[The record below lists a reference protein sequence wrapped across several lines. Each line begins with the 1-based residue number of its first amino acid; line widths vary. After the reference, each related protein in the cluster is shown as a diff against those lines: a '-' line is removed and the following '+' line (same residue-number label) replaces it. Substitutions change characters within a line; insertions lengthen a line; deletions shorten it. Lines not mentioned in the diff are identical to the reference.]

1 MDQDFSTSINEG
13 DLNGLLSKLDLEK
26 LYSRQH
32 YLLAELSLYEFL
44 KQAWP
49 IIEGKTP
56 FIDNW
61 HLKVVAEHL
70 EACYRREIKNLL
82 INVPPRTSKTS
93 LISIAFPAW
102 VWLQN
107 SEERFMYASY
117 AHSLSTEHSLK
128 CRRLIE
134 SDWYQDNWRWKYK
147 LAKDQKAKM
156 LFENNKGGCRIATS
170 VGSVATGKGG
180 NIIVVD
186 DGNNVRDGE
195 SEVKRAST
203 NSWWDQVLSTRLN
216 NPLRDVR
223 IVVQQRLHEK
233 DMTGHIIANDT
244 ESEWVKLII
253 PMEFE
258 AKRKA
263 KTVILPSTN
272 GQIWE
277 DPREKEGELLWPE
290 RFPLNIINRL
300 QRELGSYGYAGQY
313 QQRPSPLTGGILQR
327 HWFKKWQFPYLP
339 RFDFIIQSW
348 DTAISDSPT
357 AAYSACT
364 TWGVWGENSED
375 RLYKVI
381 LISIW
386 RGRVGY
392 PALRSRA
399 KRLAKDY
406 RDTGENE
413 NLFPAQSRVD
423 CCLIEAKATGDPLIR
438 DLKDA
443 GIPAIGYQPKGDK
456 TSRVQRV
463 AASIECGLVYLPTEE
478 KNQDKLQAFA
488 DEFLESVITFPNS
501 ESRDLVDTMT
511 QALSYLKDN
520 NLLTH
525 KTDVVEEDEPVIKTR
540 RLY

>member
-1 MDQDFSTSINEG
+1 MKNDKLNDPFYVKELLERLDFLISVKS
-13 DLNGLLSKLDLEK
+13 
-26 LYSRQH
+26 
-32 YLLAELSLYEFL
+32 AENSLYEFL

-49 IIEGKTP
+49 VIEGKTP

-61 HLKVVAEHL
+61 HLSVIAQHL

-134 SDWYQDNWRWKYK
+134 SDWYQNNWRQKYK

-186 DGNNVRDGE
+186 DGNNARDGE
-195 SEVKRAST
+195 SEVKREST

-233 DMTGHIIANDT
+233 DMSGHIIANDI

-258 AKRKA
+258 EKRKV
-263 KTVILPSTN
+263 KTVILSSTK
-272 GQIWE
+272 GKIWE
-277 DPREKEGELLWPE
+277 DPRKKEGELLWPE
-290 RFPLNIINRL
+290 RFPSNIINRL

-313 QQRPSPLTGGILQR
+313 QQRPAPAVGGILQKS
-327 HWFKKWQFPYLP
+327 WFKKWEHSVMP
-339 RFDFIIQSW
+339 RFDFVIQSW
-348 DTAISDSPT
+348 DTAFSDKPD

-364 TWGVWGENSED
+364 TWGIWGENSEEG
-375 RLYKVI
+375 LYKAI
-381 LISIW
+381 LISMW

-392 PALRSRA
+392 PELRVRA
-399 KRLAKDY
+399 QRLSKDY
-406 RDTGENE
+406 KDMGVHKNMY
-413 NLFPAQSRVD
+413 PATNKVD
-423 CCLIEAKATGDPLIR
+423 VCLIEAKATGDPLIR
-438 DLKDA
+438 DLRAA
-443 GIPAIGYQPKGDK
+443 GVPAVGYIPKGDK
-456 TSRVQRV
+456 HSRVQRV

-478 KNQDKLQAFA
+478 KNKDKLLPFA
-488 DEFLESVITFPNS
+488 DEFLESVITFPNA

-511 QALSYLKDN
+511 QTLSYLKDHN
-520 NLLTH
+520 CLTH
-525 KTDVVEEDEPVIKTR
+525 PKDEYEDEVEQPTR
-540 RLY
+540 KRLY

>member
-1 MDQDFSTSINEG
+1 MKNDKLNDPFYVKELSERLDFLISVKS
-13 DLNGLLSKLDLEK
+13 
-26 LYSRQH
+26 
-32 YLLAELSLYEFL
+32 AENSLYEFL
-44 KQAWP
+44 KQAWSV
-49 IIEGKTP
+49 IEGKTP

-61 HLKVVAEHL
+61 HLRIIAEHL

-102 VWLQN
+102 VWLKN

-134 SDWYQDNWRWKYK
+134 SDWYQNNWRWKYK

-195 SEVKRAST
+195 SEVKRDST

-216 NPLRDVR
+216 NPLHDVR

-258 AKRKA
+258 EKRKA

-290 RFPLNIINRL
+290 RFPPNIINRL

-313 QQRPSPLTGGILQR
+313 QQRPAPLIGGILQR
-327 HWFKKWQFPYLP
+327 DWFKKYQSSHLP
-339 RFDFIIQSW
+339 IFNYIIQSW
-348 DTAISDSPT
+348 DTAFSDSLT

-364 TWGVWGENSED
+364 TWGVWGEKSED
-375 RLYKVI
+375 SLYKVI
-381 LISIW
+381 LLSMW

-392 PALRSRA
+392 PELRDRA
-399 KRLAKDY
+399 KRLFKNY
-406 RDTGENE
+406 KDTGVN
-413 NLFPAQSRVD
+413 NNVSHAQSIIN

-456 TSRVQRV
+456 TNRVQRV
-463 AASIECGLVYLPTEE
+463 SASIECGLVYLPTEE
-478 KNQDKLQAFA
+478 KNKDKLVPFA

-501 ESRDLVDTMT
+501 DSRDLVDTMT
-511 QALSYLKDN
+511 QALSYLKDHDI
-520 NLLTH
+520 LPHSSDDREKETELVYRA
-525 KTDVVEEDEPVIKTR
+525 K
-540 RLY
+540 Y

>member
-1 MDQDFSTSINEG
+1 MKTP
-13 DLNGLLSKLDLEK
+13 KLVKEK
-26 LYSRQH
+26 LSPEEIE
-32 YLLAELSLYEFL
+32 LSIINAELSLYEFL

-61 HLKVVAEHL
+61 HLKVIAEHL

-107 SEERFMYASY
+107 PEERFMYASY

-134 SDWYQDNWRWKYK
+134 SDWYQERWADKYQ

-180 NIIVVD
+180 SILIVD
-186 DGNNVRDGE
+186 DGNNARDGE
-195 SEVKRAST
+195 SAVKREST
-203 NSWWDQVLSTRLN
+203 NKWWDQVWSTRLN

-223 IVVQQRLHEK
+223 IVVQQRIHEK
-233 DMTGHIIANDT
+233 DMTGHILANDN
-244 ESEWVKLII
+244 EKEWLRLII

-258 AKRKA
+258 EKRKA
-263 KTVILPSTN
+263 KTVILPSTS
-272 GQIWE
+272 GKIWE

-290 RFPLNIINRL
+290 RFPLKIINRL

-313 QQRPSPLTGGILQR
+313 QQRPSPEGGGHIKKA
-327 HWFKKWQFPYLP
+327 WFKKWTMPTPPKYEL
-339 RFDFIIQSW
+339 ILQSW
-348 DTAISDSPT
+348 DTAFSDKPD

-364 TWGVWGENSED
+364 TWGVWRSSDDYEIQNIMLLSM
-375 RLYKVI
+375 
-381 LISIW
+381 W

-392 PALRSRA
+392 PELRERA
-399 KRLAKDY
+399 KRLNRDY
-406 RDTGENE
+406 KDTGIHQNMY
-413 NLFPAQSRVD
+413 PAMARVD
-423 CCLIEAKATGDPLIR
+423 VCLIEAKATGDPLIR
-438 DLKDA
+438 DLRNA
-443 GIPAIGYQPKGDK
+443 GIRAIPYIPKGDK
-456 TSRVQRV
+456 NSRVQIV
-463 AASIECGLVYLPTEE
+463 LPYIESGLVWLPTES
-478 KNQDKLQAFA
+478 KNEDRLLPFA
-488 DEFLESVITFPNS
+488 DEFVESVSSFPNA

-511 QALSYLKDN
+511 QALSYIRDHAHLRHPKD
-520 NLLTH
+520 
-525 KTDVVEEDEPVIKTR
+525 KYEDEIVQQPR
-540 RLY
+540 RPLY

>member
-1 MDQDFSTSINEG
+1 MKSQITANVSLHN
-13 DLNGLLSKLDLEK
+13 LNLSLDKLN
-26 LYSRQH
+26 
-32 YLLAELSLYEFL
+32 AELSLYEFL

-61 HLKVVAEHL
+61 HLKVIAEHL

-107 SEERFMYASY
+107 PEERFMYASY

-134 SDWYQDNWRWKYK
+134 SDWYQERWGARYQ

-180 NIIVVD
+180 SIIIVD
-186 DGNNVRDGE
+186 DGNNAKDGE
-195 SEVKRAST
+195 SEAKRESA
-203 NSWWDQVLSTRLN
+203 NKWWDQVWSTRLN
-216 NPLRDVR
+216 NPLHDVR
-223 IVVQQRLHEK
+223 IVVQQRIHEK
-233 DMTGHIIANDT
+233 DMTGHILANDS

-258 AKRKA
+258 EKRKA

-290 RFPLNIINRL
+290 RFPLKIINRL

-313 QQRPSPLTGGILQR
+313 QQRPSPEGGGHIKKA
-327 HWFKKWQFPYLP
+327 WFKKWVMPTPPKYEL
-339 RFDFIIQSW
+339 ILQSW
-348 DTAISDSPT
+348 DTAFSDKPD

-364 TWGVWGENSED
+364 TWGVWRSSDDYEIQNIMLLSM
-375 RLYKVI
+375 
-381 LISIW
+381 W

-392 PALRSRA
+392 PELRERA
-399 KRLAKDY
+399 KRLNRDY
-406 RDTGENE
+406 KDTGVHQNMY
-413 NLFPAQSRVD
+413 PAIGRVD
-423 CCLIEAKATGDPLIR
+423 ICLIEAKATGDPLIR
-438 DLKDA
+438 DLRNA
-443 GIPAIGYQPKGDK
+443 GIRAIPYMPKGDK
-456 TSRVQRV
+456 NSRVQIV
-463 AASIECGLVYLPTEE
+463 LPFIESGLVWLPTES
-478 KNQDKLQAFA
+478 KNEDRLMSFA
-488 DEFLESVITFPNS
+488 DEFVESVSSFPNA

-511 QALSYLKDN
+511 QALSYIRDHVHLRHPKD
-520 NLLTH
+520 
-525 KTDVVEEDEPVIKTR
+525 KYEDEIVQPRKK
-540 RLY
+540 LY

>member
-1 MDQDFSTSINEG
+1 MTPEEIE
-13 DLNGLLSKLDLEK
+13 LTIVK
-26 LYSRQH
+26 
-32 YLLAELSLYEFL
+32 AELSLYEFL

-102 VWLQN
+102 VWLKN

-134 SDWYQDNWRWKYK
+134 SDWYQNNWRWKYK

-195 SEVKRAST
+195 SEIKRAST

-233 DMTGHIIANDT
+233 DMTGHIIANDS

-258 AKRKA
+258 EKRKA

-290 RFPLNIINRL
+290 RFPPNIINRL

-327 HWFKKWQFPYLP
+327 DWFKKYQSPYLP
-339 RFDFIIQSW
+339 RFNYIIQSW
-348 DTAISDSPT
+348 DTAISDSST

-364 TWGVWGENSED
+364 TWGVWCENVEEG
-375 RLYKVI
+375 LYKVI
-381 LISIW
+381 LLSMW

-392 PALRSRA
+392 PELRDRA

-406 RDTGENE
+406 KDIGVNN
-413 NLFPAQSRVD
+413 NLLPAQSRID
-423 CCLIEAKATGDPLIR
+423 CCLIEAKATGDPLVR
-438 DLKDA
+438 DLRLA
-443 GIPAIGYQPKGDK
+443 GVPAIGYQPKGDK

-463 AASIECGLVYLPTEE
+463 APSIECGLVYLPTEE
-478 KNQDKLQAFA
+478 KNRDKLVPFA

-501 ESRDLVDTMT
+501 DSRDLVDTMT
-511 QALSYLKDN
+511 QALSYLRDN
-520 NLLTH
+520 DILPH
-525 KTDVVEEDEPVIKTR
+525 PSDEREKETELVYRPK
-540 RLY
+540 Y

>member
-1 MDQDFSTSINEG
+1 MKTQ
-13 DLNGLLSKLDLEK
+13 KLVKEK
-26 LYSRQH
+26 LSPESIE
-32 YLLAELSLYEFL
+32 LSIINAELSLYEFL

-61 HLKVVAEHL
+61 HLKVIAEHL

-107 SEERFMYASY
+107 PEERFMYASY

-134 SDWYQDNWRWKYK
+134 SDWYQEGWGARYR

-180 NIIVVD
+180 SIIIVD
-186 DGNNVRDGE
+186 DGNNAKDGE
-195 SEVKRAST
+195 SEIKREST
-203 NSWWDQVLSTRLN
+203 NKWWDQVWSTRLN
-216 NPLRDVR
+216 NPLHDVR
-223 IVVQQRLHEK
+223 IVVQQRIHEK
-233 DMTGHIIANDT
+233 DITGHILANDN
-244 ESEWVKLII
+244 EKEWLRLII

-258 AKRKA
+258 EKRKA

-272 GQIWE
+272 GKIWQ
-277 DPREKEGELLWPE
+277 DPRTKEGELLWPE
-290 RFPLNIINRL
+290 RFPLKIINRL

-313 QQRPSPLTGGILQR
+313 QQRPSPEGGGHIKKA
-327 HWFKKWQFPYLP
+327 WFKKWTMLNPPKYEL
-339 RFDFIIQSW
+339 ILQSW
-348 DTAISDSPT
+348 DTAFSDKPD

-364 TWGVWGENSED
+364 TWGVWRSSDDYEIQNIMLLSM
-375 RLYKVI
+375 
-381 LISIW
+381 W

-392 PALRSRA
+392 PELRERA
-399 KRLAKDY
+399 KRLNRDY
-406 RDTGENE
+406 KDTGVHQNMY
-413 NLFPAQSRVD
+413 PAIGRVD
-423 CCLIEAKATGDPLIR
+423 VCLIEAKATGDPLIR
-438 DLKDA
+438 DLRNA
-443 GIPAIGYQPKGDK
+443 NIPAIPYIPKGDK
-456 TSRVQRV
+456 NSRVQIV
-463 AASIECGLVYLPTEE
+463 LPYIESGLVWLPTEP
-478 KNQDKLQAFA
+478 KNEDRLMPFA
-488 DEFLESVITFPNS
+488 DEFLEAVSSFPNA

-511 QALSYLKDN
+511 QALSHIRDHVHLRHPKDEYEEE
-520 NLLTH
+520 
-525 KTDVVEEDEPVIKTR
+525 VVKTR
-540 RLY
+540 KKLY